1 MSDAVDPVPTQP
13 TPASDFA
20 TQVREVVAAC
30 IEAMERGEPD
40 PVSRL
45 CHEQPELAE
54 RVRKRLSQLSG
65 RGLLPTDHVAVT
77 PQQVGPYRIVRELG
91 GGGMGTVYLCEQSE
105 PVQRLVAVKVIKLGM
120 DTVELLARFRLE
132 RQVLASM
139 RHPHIAQVLDAGM
152 SETGRPY
159 FVMEYVDGAPITRLC
174 DARQLA
180 MPARLELFAQVC
192 RAVQHAHEKGVVHR
206 DLKPSNVLVTVVG
219 DDLVPKVIDFGI
231 ARLIAPGA
239 DTPQHT
245 RQDQVLGTPEY
256 MSPEQ
261 ASSGGVDV
269 DTRTDVYSLGVLLYE
284 LLCGELPFASARLRQ
299 AGFVDLQR
307 ILRQELPTAPS
318 TRLRQGEVA
327 VAEARGASLDT
338 LHRQVRGELDWIV
351 LKALQKER
359 EGRYASPLALA
370 EDLERHLR
378 HEPVQAGPPG
388 VGYRL
393 KKLLR
398 RHRVEAA
405 AAAAVLLALVVGLV
419 VSTTFYWSER
429 QALAAMTQAQ
439 QQESLAHDEAS
450 SLYLLTR
457 GAVEDLLVTVGD
469 RTLREVPRA
478 DAVRR
483 QLLESALHF
492 YGRLAQVRPGDPT
505 MRRESA
511 YAMQRMGA
519 IYDEL
524 GRQQDAEG
532 QFRTAL
538 AEAEGQLASGV
549 ERAQCL
555 RLCASIR
562 SNLGALVS
570 SSGRVDEG
578 RRLQQQAIEDLD
590 ALPQPRSA
598 SDAALAGGVLNNLAL
613 ESDDDPRQ
621 AAALYGRA
629 IEELQRAAADAP
641 TGAAPARIQL
651 AACLCN
657 RAAALDRLGDATGA
671 EASMRAGIQL
681 LEALTAASD
690 ALDARQRLATARD
703 RFADLLARHQRVG
716 EAIAEQQ
723 QAIALLQQLG
733 DEHPDLV
740 EFADGQAGA
749 LHRLADLQLQHGDF
763 AAAIATYQQAVMVRE
778 RVALAHPQAP
788 RYRLRLAR
796 TLVNLGGAL
805 ATAARQQQAD
815 PASASAV
822 YHRAQ
827 EIAAEMRAADPKDI
841 DTAAVFAV
849 IESATAAQL
858 DQQQDHTAAGKAY
871 EAARQ
876 ALLQCLAS
884 SPGQLET
891 RRQLALLLANMAV
904 NRLRLDDLPGMAECA
919 TSGLEQARAGLQLDA
934 ADPQLLALLPP
945 LTARLQHARMQL
957 GQIDDGLQAAAA
969 LAAEPLADAAGR
981 AMGGLLLARAVLD
994 LPAGD
999 LRTQWLPRAA
1009 AVLRTML
1016 DAGAPA
1022 AKDDPAVL
1030 AAELCFMRVELQ
1042 GDGGLP
1048 AAPGEPA
1055 RWLQLAEARIAA
1067 AEVAPERLCSLYGQL
1082 CQTWLEQD
1090 DVAATARCAKAW
1102 AARLPQQPDAQL
1114 GAARLL
1120 AACAGGDPTGA
1131 TGGAAIDC
1139 LRGAIALGAITAKAA
1154 SRDRVFAGLVQRPDF
1169 QALLHDGGK

>member
-1 MSDAVDPVPTQP
+1 MSDAVDPVPSQP
-13 TPASDFA
+13 TPANDLA
-20 TQVREVVAAC
+20 TQVRQVVAAC

-54 RVRKRLSQLSG
+54 RVRKRLLQLSG
-65 RGLLPTDHVAVT
+65 RVLLPTDHPAVM
-77 PQQVGPYRIVRELG
+77 PQQVGPYRVVRELG
-91 GGGMGTVYLCEQSE
+91 GGGMGTVYLCEQRE

-159 FVMEYVDGAPITRLC
+159 FVMEYVDGEPITRLC

-239 DTPQHT
+239 DTPQQT

-269 DTRTDVYSLGVLLYE
+269 DTRTDVYSLGVVLYE

-299 AGFVDLQR
+299 DGFVDLLR
-307 ILRQELPTAPS
+307 ILQQELPTAPS

-327 VAEARGASLDT
+327 VAEARGAALDT

-370 EDLERHLR
+370 EDLERHLQ
-378 HEPVQAGPPG
+378 HEPVLAGPLG
-388 VGYRL
+388 IGYRL
-393 KKLLR
+393 RKLLR

-405 AAAAVLLALVVGLV
+405 AAAAVLLALVVGLL
-419 VSTTFYWSER
+419 VSVTFYWSER
-429 QALAAMTQAQ
+429 RALAAMTQAQ
-439 QQESLAHDEAS
+439 QQESLAHDDAS

-492 YGRLAQVRPGDPT
+492 YGQLAQVRPGDPS
-505 MRRESA
+505 MQRESA

-532 QFRTAL
+532 QFRAAL
-538 AEAEGQLASGV
+538 AEVEGQLASGV

-555 RLCASIR
+555 RLRASIR
-562 SNLGALVS
+562 SNLGALVN
-570 SSGRVDEG
+570 SSGRADEG
-578 RRLQQQAIEDLD
+578 RRLQQQALEDLD
-590 ALPQPRSA
+590 ALSQPRA
-598 SDAALAGGVLNNLAL
+598 AGDAALAGGVLNNLAM
-613 ESDDDPRQ
+613 ECEDDPHA
-621 AAALYGRA
+621 AAALFARA
-629 IEELQRAAADAP
+629 IEELQRAAGDAEAG
-641 TGAAPARIQL
+641 TAVRIQL

-657 RAAALDRLGDATGA
+657 RAEALDRLGDGSGA
-671 EASMRAGIQL
+671 EASMRAGIDRL
-681 LEALTAASD
+681 VALHAAND
-690 ALDARQRLATARD
+690 DLDGRQRLATAHD
-703 RFADLLARHQRVG
+703 RFAELLARHHRVA
-716 EAIAEQQ
+716 EAIAEGQQ
-723 QAIALLQQLG
+723 CIALLQKLG
-733 DEHPDLV
+733 DEHPDMV
-740 EFADGQAGA
+740 EYADGHAAA
-749 LHRLADLQLQHGDF
+749 LHRLADLQQQSGDL
-763 AAAIATYQQAVMVRE
+763 AAAIATYRTAVAARE

-796 TLVNLGGAL
+796 TLANLGGAL
-805 ATAARQQQAD
+805 ATAARQQQVD
-815 PASASAV
+815 PASANAV

-827 EIAAEMRAADPKDI
+827 EIAAELRAADPTDQ
-841 DTAAVFAV
+841 DTAATYAV
-849 IESATAAQL
+849 IQSATAAQL
-858 DQQQDHTAAGKAY
+858 DQQQDHAAAAQEY
-871 EAARQ
+871 DLARQ
-876 ALLQCLAS
+876 ALQQCVKAA
-884 SPGQLET
+884 PGRLEA

-904 NRLRLDDLPGMAECA
+904 NRMRLGDLAGMAECA
-919 TSGLEQARAGLQLDA
+919 SDGLEHARAGLQLDA
-934 ADPQLLALLPP
+934 ADRQLLSLLAP
-945 LTARLQHARMQL
+945 LTARLNYARKQL
-957 GQIDDGLQAAAA
+957 GQQEDGLQAAAA
-969 LAAEPLADAAGR
+969 LAEEPLADAVGR
-981 AMGGLLLARAVLD
+981 ATGAMLLANDVLD
-994 LPAGD
+994 LSAGE
-999 LRTQWLPRAA
+999 LRARWLPRTI
-1009 AVLRTML
+1009 AVLR
-1016 DAGAPA
+1016 
-1022 AKDDPAVL
+1022 AVL
-1030 AAELCFMRVELQ
+1030 AAVPSPKGEAAALSAELCLRLVDLC
-1042 GDGGLP
+1042 GGE
-1048 AAPGEPA
+1048 AAEEGEPS

-1067 AEVAPERLCSLYGQL
+1067 ADVAPERLCSLYGQL
-1082 CQTWLEQD
+1082 CQTWLD
-1090 DVAATARCAKAW
+1090 HDAAATARCAMAW
-1102 AARLPQQPDAQL
+1102 AARLPQQPEAQF

-1120 AACAGGDPTGA
+1120 AKSASRGDDASGAIGAAAVACL
-1131 TGGAAIDC
+1131 GAAIE
-1139 LRGAIALGAITAKAA
+1139 LGATTAAA
-1154 SRDRVFAGLVQRPDF
+1154 ARDDKEFLGLQKRDDF
-1169 QALLHDGGK
+1169 KALLADRGR